1 MEVDQELQALCAGF
15 PAVEIKR
22 LIRHADHEPYFFD
35 LALLSCLITLIF
47 LRMNTVDRYAVIG
60 NPIAQSKSPIIHSLF
75 AAATSQQMEYT
86 RVEGRIG
93 GFAQQ
98 LDELR
103 AGGMR
108 GMNVTAPFKL
118 EAFAYATHRSEAAE
132 LAGAVNALKFMGNE
146 VHAENFDGVG
156 LVNDIERN
164 YKTPLRGQRVLL
176 LGAGGAVRGALLPF
190 AKAEP
195 ALLLV
200 ANRTVDKAQELV
212 TMLGTQVKVNVLACS
227 YEELSGAF
235 DVVVNGTS
243 ASLFGQAPAVPLSAF
258 APGCLAYEMAYGK
271 GMTPFLQLASQA
283 NPSKWVDGVGML
295 VEQAALA
302 FEWWRGVRPSTQQAI
317 AELTVPL
324 NV

>member
-1 MEVDQELQALCAGF
+1 MT
-15 PAVEIKR
+15 
-22 LIRHADHEPYFFD
+22 
-35 LALLSCLITLIF
+35 S
-47 LRMNTVDRYAVIG
+47 TVSIDRYAVIG
-60 NPIAQSKSPIIHSLF
+60 NPITQSKSPIIHGLF
-75 AAATSQQMEYT
+75 AAATGQQMDYT

-93 GFAQQ
+93 EFAQQ

-118 EAFAYATHRSEAAE
+118 EAFAYATHRSQAAE
-132 LAGAVNALKFMGNE
+132 LAGAVNALKFVGSE

-164 YKTPLRGQRVLL
+164 YKTPLRGRRVLL

-195 ALLLV
+195 AVLVV
-200 ANRTVDKAQELV
+200 ANRTLAKAQVLV
-212 TMLGTQVKVNVLACS
+212 KMLESQVSVNAQACS
-227 YEELSGAF
+227 YEDLAGEF
-235 DVVVNGTS
+235 DIVVNGTS
-243 ASLFGQAPAVPLSAF
+243 ASLFGQAPAVQLSVF

-271 GMTPFLQLASQA
+271 GLTPFLQLAQQT
-283 NPSKWVDGVGML
+283 NPGQLVDGVGML

-302 FEWWRGVRPSTQQAI
+302 FEWWRGVRPETAEAI
-317 AELTVPL
+317 AQLSIPIV
-324 NV
+324 